1 MRILGMEAAVR
12 QLVRLGNAPRILDDV
27 AGAQPIFVN
36 VRRVADKAENRFRR
50 ALAVMDIHA
59 LLFDLAHQGFNARFL
74 CAGS

>member
-12 QLVRLGNAPRILDDV
+12 QLVRFGNAPRSLDDV

-59 LLFDLAHQGFNARFL
+59 PLFDPARQGFNARFL